1 MSSDNGQNS
10 GGGSKTQQT
19 LGKVLGLRAKAT
31 NQATLPPITD
41 EELHDEAIVRALS
54 GSHALRNDM
63 KMYKQRAEQF
73 EEELTTRTHEFESKL
88 VALKTENN
96 MLREKLHD
104 TGAKM
109 EHYQKEALA
118 LLTKSDDIEMFF
130 ISELGRMVELAN
142 QSANQMISGINGSA
156 GTMRKFLD
164 DLHEKRKGGEYAKTR
179 DVPKP
184 HFALDPDDEKT
195 LKDLAPKFA
204 PKDAYKP
211 PTQDAPP
218 IAPTAEEA

>member
-1 MSSDNGQNS
+1 MSDNGQNS
-10 GGGSKTQQT
+10 GGGNKTQQA
-19 LGKVLGLRAKAT
+19 LGKVLGLRAKAA
-31 NQATLPPITD
+31 QTLPPITD

-73 EEELTTRTHEFESKL
+73 EEELNTRTHEFESKL

-104 TGAKM
+104 TGARM

-118 LLTKSDDIEMFF
+118 LLTKADDIEMFF
-130 ISELGRMVELAN
+130 ISEMGRMVELAN
-142 QSANQMISGINGSA
+142 QSANQLISGINGSA

-164 DLHEKRKGGEYAKTR
+164 DLHEKRKGGEYAKAR

-184 HFALDPDDEKT
+184 HFALDPEEEKI
-195 LKDLAPKFA
+195 LKDLAPKFG
-204 PKDAYKP
+204 PKETYKP
-211 PTQDAPP
+211 SQQDAPP
-218 IAPTAEEA
+218 IAPTSEEP